1 MAERRMMAKSIID
14 TDAFMEMPMST
25 QCLYFHLL
33 LRADDEG
40 FLQNAKM
47 IMQMTGCKEDDM
59 KLLIAKQYI
68 IPFDTGI
75 IVIRHWKIHNYI
87 QKDRFTPTS
96 CSRERKLLGVQD
108 DKTYEPVSGCTQNG
122 YTLDTTCIQP
132 VSKLYTQVR
141 LGKVRLGKV
150 SLESDADKSAMSGKA
165 TTTTTKADHKSKK
178 FKKPSIE
185 ELQAYITEM
194 GYTFSANHFFDYYES
209 NGWKVGRNGMKSWK
223 AACANWQRREHP
235 KTAAG
240 RREIGGWANES
251 DGWGD

>member
-40 FLQNAKM
+40 FLQNAKL

-68 IPFDTGI
+68 IPFDTGV

-165 TTTTTKADHKSKK
+165 TTAMTKADHKSKR

>member
-40 FLQNAKM
+40 FLQNAKL

-68 IPFDTGI
+68 IPFDTGV

-165 TTTTTKADHKSKK
+165 TTTTTKADHKSKR

>member
-40 FLQNAKM
+40 FLQNAKL

-68 IPFDTGI
+68 IPFDTGV

-96 CSRERKLLGVQD
+96 CSMERKLLGVQD

-150 SLESDADKSAMSGKA
+150 SLESDADKSAMSGKS
-165 TTTTTKADHKSKK
+165 TTTTTKADHKSKR

>member
-40 FLQNAKM
+40 FLQNAKL

-68 IPFDTGI
+68 IPFDTGV

-108 DKTYEPVSGCTQNG
+108 DKTYEPLSGCTQNG

-165 TTTTTKADHKSKK
+165 TTTTTKADHKSKR

>member
-40 FLQNAKM
+40 FLQNAKL

-68 IPFDTGI
+68 IPFDTGV

-150 SLESDADKSAMSGKA
+150 RLESDADKSAMSGKA
-165 TTTTTKADHKSKK
+165 TTTTTKADHKSKR

-223 AACANWQRREHP
+223 AACANWQRREHS

>member
-40 FLQNAKM
+40 FLQNAKL

-68 IPFDTGI
+68 IPFDTGV
-75 IVIRHWKIHNYI
+75 IVLRHWKIHNYI

-165 TTTTTKADHKSKK
+165 TTTTTKADHKSKR

>member
-40 FLQNAKM
+40 FLKTAGL
-47 IMQMTGCKEDDM
+47 IMRMTGCKDDDM
-59 KLLIAKQYI
+59 KLLIAKQYVI
-68 IPFDTGI
+68 SFDTGV

-108 DKTYEPVSGCTQNG
+108 DKTYEPVSGYTQNG

-132 VSKLYTQVR
+132 VSKPYPQVR

-150 SLESDADKSAMSGKA
+150 SLESDADKSAISGKA
-165 TTTTTKADHKSKK
+165 TTTTTKADHKSKR

-223 AACANWQRREHP
+223 AACANWQRREHS